1 MGPVD
6 FPIGLAVA
14 LALGLGNVPVARV
27 FILLTAKP
35 VAVAPVIFAVE
46 FASDTTVRGV
56 ALPEYVSVNVLTT
69 TLVSVPVLSI
79 VVLILK
85 IGLV

>member
-1 MGPVD
+1 M
-6 FPIGLAVA
+6 
-14 LALGLGNVPVARV
+14 
-27 FILLTAKP
+27 
-35 VAVAPVIFAVE
+35 APVIFAVE

-85 IGLV
+85 IGVV